1 MWFPGCRVIVLLIFW
16 NSCYVLVDAVV
27 PFPVAPVTGVLVFW
41 ADVCPFLDPQSYD
54 GPFVTKL
61 QAQGRGSA
69 SSFEGMDVPFGRYS
83 SIFR

>member
-16 NSCYVLVDAVV
+16 NSCYVLADAV

-41 ADVCPFLDPQSYD
+41 ADVCPFLDLQSYD

-69 SSFEGMDVPFGRYS
+69 SRFEGMDVPFGRYS